1 MTDSAERAKVPVATS
16 ARPVQLTGCPV
27 CGHGASAF
35 AFASIDLL
43 HGVPGL
49 FVYERC
55 TSCGSF
61 FQNPRVVDEDL
72 TSYYPDDYFTHGSGS
87 GPGPAPSSGRPQAVL
102 RRLVLEARG
111 LRTSSAA
118 RHWCGRLLH
127 AVGPVRRR
135 AMYGLVGE
143 LGPPSGLDRC
153 LELGPGTG
161 EDMWRLSQLGWT
173 VTGIDLDREAAEGAM
188 LRSGSQVVVESVLD
202 HRPDA
207 SYGLI
212 YGSHSIEHVPNIRET
227 IAHLRSLLGA
237 GGRLVLILPNPMSIS
252 SRLYGLLSVVWDPPR
267 HLSLPS
273 PRALR
278 SLLSEAGFSSVSVRT
293 SPRRAAHYC
302 AIARERRRGTTGRAA
317 WDARITGS
325 DRLVQAAETLLVR
338 LGLDVGEEIV
348 VSAAVDERSQRPL
361 PTAVR

>member
-1 MTDSAERAKVPVATS
+1 MTERAKVPVAPS
-16 ARPVQLTGCPV
+16 APRPVHLTACPV

-72 TSYYPDDYFTHGSGS
+72 TSYYPDEYFTHGSAS
-87 GPGPAPSSGRPQAVL
+87 GPGLAPSSGRLQALL

-111 LRTSSAA
+111 SRISSGA
-118 RHWCGRLLH
+118 RHWCARLLH

-143 LGPPSGLDRC
+143 LGTPSGLDRC

-173 VTGIDLDREAAEGAM
+173 VTGIDLDREAAEGAT
-188 LRSGSQVVVESVLD
+188 LRSGSPVVVESILD
-202 HRPDA
+202 HRPCGP
-207 SYGLI
+207 YGLI
-212 YGSHSIEHVPNIRET
+212 YGSHSIEHVPDIRET
-227 IAHLRSLLGA
+227 IVHLRSLLGD
-237 GGRLVLILPNPMSIS
+237 GGRLVLIVPNPVSIS

-278 SLLSEAGFSSVSVRT
+278 RLLSEAGFSSVSVGT
-293 SPRRAAHYC
+293 NPRRAAHYC

-317 WDARITGS
+317 WDAPISGS

-338 LGLDVGEEIV
+338 LGVDVGEEIV
-348 VSAAVDERSQRPL
+348 VSATVDERSPRPQ
-361 PTAVR
+361 PTPAR